1 MAAPS
6 RNMPLRSYAISLD
19 LIQGLSELSE
29 REGVSI
35 NELVRR
41 AIRRELERQGILP
54 PMPGQLDCEPNVT
67 DTCDSLSA
75 D

>member
-1 MAAPS
+1 
-6 RNMPLRSYAISLD
+6 
-19 LIQGLSELSE
+19 LIHGLAELSE

-54 PMPGQLDCEPNVT
+54 LMPGPLDREPNVT
-67 DTCDSLSA
+67 DTCDSVSV